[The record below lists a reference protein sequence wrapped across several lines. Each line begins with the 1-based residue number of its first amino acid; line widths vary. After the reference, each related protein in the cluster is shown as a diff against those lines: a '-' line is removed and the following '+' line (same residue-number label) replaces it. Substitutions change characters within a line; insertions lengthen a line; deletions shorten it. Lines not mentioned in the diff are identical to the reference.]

1 MSEPVAQESQ
11 PMSAEMDRALADAVR
26 AGEIMRHGREQTG
39 MHVAALAVALKVP
52 VHKLE
57 SLESGH
63 LEVFPDAVFV
73 RALASSVCRTLKI
86 DPAPVLALL
95 PQNPTPRLSSHDGI
109 NASFKPGAT
118 KLASSSSG
126 PGSRKVAVTVLIL
139 LVAAVALI
147 FVPRGWLERFSNP
160 SSNTVISEPVPER
173 SQAGIS
179 TDGGG
184 TPAVAA
190 SEPVSTLPLE
200 AVNGTRPVPSTAP
213 ALAAASSIALPAA
226 VAGFEGV
233 AADQNPLVIRARG
246 ESWVQVRSSTSG
258 TVFQRVLTNGET
270 VTVPGTPPWT
280 VVIGKADAT
289 EVTVRGKP
297 MDLKA
302 IARENVARFEVK

>member
-1 MSEPVAQESQ
+1 
-11 PMSAEMDRALADAVR
+11 MSAEMDRALADAVR
-26 AGEIMRHGREQTG
+26 AGEILRQGREQAG

-86 DPAPVLALL
+86 DPTQVLALL

-118 KLASSSSG
+118 KLASSSSTS
-126 PGSRKVAVTVLIL
+126 GSRKVVATVLVL

-147 FVPRGWLERFSNP
+147 FVPRDWLERLSNP

-173 SQAGIS
+173 SQASIS
-179 TDGGG
+179 TDVAG
-184 TPAVAA
+184 TAAVAA
-190 SEPVSTLPLE
+190 SEPASALPLE
-200 AVNGTRPVPSTAP
+200 AISSARSVPSIAP
-213 ALAAASSIALPAA
+213 ALAAAASIASPAA
-226 VAGFEGV
+226 VAGSEAV
-233 AADQNPLVIRARG
+233 AVDHNPLVIRARG

-289 EVTVRGKP
+289 EVSVRGKP